1 MSKNERL
8 DSWKEISNYLNVST
22 RTCQSYEKKLKLPVY
37 RIDNNS
43 KRSKVFTFKSE
54 IDKWLLRNV
63 QINKKKTIFGLFNKM
78 KKNENK
84 RNNVI

>member
-22 RTCQSYEKKLKLPVY
+22 RTCQCWEKKLKLPVY

-54 IDKWLLRNV
+54 IDKWLLRKV
-63 QINKKKTIFGLFNKM
+63 QTNKKKTIFELFSKIE
-78 KKNENK
+78 KKRK
-84 RNNVI
+84 